1 MFFLGDALRVRGDP
15 SIEYGR
21 PEMNRSF
28 RAASGVLTTASVAT
42 IVLVAIAV
50 VDSRA
55 TAMHS
60 DHGNSDD
67 GQNQQGVGDDAPF
80 WKQLGVLE
88 TRIDDV
94 EERRD
99 QDEQTSSRQVSDME
113 SRLRA
118 ELNQGLERVPDAK
131 SLAGLVNTTLDQRED
146 LRRIDS
152 IDSRLM
158 GLAGTVDRGVNETAT
173 LREAISRLQP
183 VLNVSVDPKQPSHF
197 TIVVKRVPLADVLQ
211 RLESV
216 SDWKFESTPA
226 ALAMVSVDRLDG
238 VTIEQALEVLLP
250 AAGCAARL
258 QGRSVRVMSLS
269 EARRLRGRLTSASPS
284 GGDRKAEQTDPPIAR

>member
-67 GQNQQGVGDDAPF
+67 GQNQQVVGDDAPF

-88 TRIDDV
+88 NRIDDV

-99 QDEQTSSRQVSDME
+99 QDEQTSRRQVSDME

>member
-67 GQNQQGVGDDAPF
+67 GQNQQVVGDDAPF

-88 TRIDDV
+88 NRIDDV

-99 QDEQTSSRQVSDME
+99 QDEQTSRRQVSDME

-158 GLAGTVDRGVNETAT
+158 GLAGTVERGVNETAT

-183 VLNVSVDPKQPSHF
+183 VLNVSVDPKQPDHF
-197 TIVVKRVPLADVLQ
+197 TIVVQRVPLADVLQ

>member
-1 MFFLGDALRVRGDP
+1 MFFVGDALCVRGDP
-15 SIEYGR
+15 SIEHGR

-60 DHGNSDD
+60 DHENSGD
-67 GQNQQGVGDDAPF
+67 GPNQQVVGDDAPF

-99 QDEQTSSRQVSDME
+99 QDEKTSSRQVSDME

-131 SLAGLVNTTLDQRED
+131 GLAGLVNTTLDQRED
-146 LRRIDS
+146 LRRIDA

-173 LREAISRLQP
+173 LREAIGRLQP
-183 VLNVSVDPKQPSHF
+183 VLDVSVDPKQPGHF
-197 TIVVKRVPLADVLQ
+197 TIVVQRVPLADVLQ

-216 SDWKFESTPA
+216 SDWEFESTPA

-269 EARRLRGRLTSASPS
+269 EARRLRGRLSSSSPS
-284 GGDRKAEQTDPPIAR
+284 GGSQKTDPVGPPIAR

>member
-99 QDEQTSSRQVSDME
+99 QDEQTSRRQVSDME

>member
-15 SIEYGR
+15 SVECGR

-42 IVLVAIAV
+42 IVLVAIAL

-60 DHGNSDD
+60 DHENSAD
-67 GQNQQGVGDDAPF
+67 GPKQQVVDDDAPF

-88 TRIDDV
+88 TRLDDV
-94 EERRD
+94 EERCD
-99 QDEQTSSRQVSDME
+99 VDEKTSRQQVADVE
-113 SRLRA
+113 SRLRD

-131 SLAGLVNTTLDQRED
+131 GLAGLVNTTLDQRGD
-146 LRRIDS
+146 RRRVDS
-152 IDSRLM
+152 IESRLM
-158 GLAGTVDRGVNETAT
+158 GLAGTVERGVNETAM
-173 LREAISRLQP
+173 LRKAIDRLQP
-183 VLNVSVDPKQPSHF
+183 VLDVSVDPKQPGHF
-197 TIVVKRVPLADVLQ
+197 TIAVQRVPLVDILQ
-211 RLESV
+211 RLELL
-216 SDWKFESTPA
+216 SDWEFESTPA
-226 ALAMVSVDRLDG
+226 ALAMVSIDRLEG
-238 VTIEQALEVLLP
+238 VTIEQALEALLP

-269 EARRLRGRLTSASPS
+269 EARRLRGRLSSSSPA
-284 GGDRKAEQTDPPIAR
+284 GGSRKTGQAGPPIAR

>member
-1 MFFLGDALRVRGDP
+1 
-15 SIEYGR
+15 
-21 PEMNRSF
+21 MNRSF

-94 EERRD
+94 EEHRD
-99 QDEQTSSRQVSDME
+99 QDEQTSRRQVSDME

-183 VLNVSVDPKQPSHF
+183 VLNVSVDPKQPDHF
-197 TIVVKRVPLADVLQ
+197 TIVVQRVPLADVLQ

-269 EARRLRGRLTSASPS
+269 
-284 GGDRKAEQTDPPIAR
+284 

>member
-1 MFFLGDALRVRGDP
+1 
-15 SIEYGR
+15 
-21 PEMNRSF
+21 MNRSF
-28 RAASGVLTTASVAT
+28 RAASGVLTTACVAT
-42 IVLVAIAV
+42 ILLVAIAV

-60 DHGNSDD
+60 DHGNSGD
-67 GQNQQGVGDDAPF
+67 GPNQQVVGDDAPF

-99 QDEQTSSRQVSDME
+99 QDEQTSRRQVSDME

-183 VLNVSVDPKQPSHF
+183 VLNVSVDPKQPDHF
-197 TIVVKRVPLADVLQ
+197 TIVVQRVPLADVLQ

>member
-67 GQNQQGVGDDAPF
+67 GQNQQVVGDDAPF

-88 TRIDDV
+88 NRIDDV

-99 QDEQTSSRQVSDME
+99 QDEQTSRRQVSDME

-183 VLNVSVDPKQPSHF
+183 VLNVSVDPKQPDHF
-197 TIVVKRVPLADVLQ
+197 TIVVQRVPLADVLQ